1 MNEYRTDEEQVEVL
15 KNWWRE
21 NGSSTL
27 ISIAV
32 ALAIVFGWRTWQD
45 NQQANID
52 NASFA
57 YQELLDAV
65 AAVETAPDDIKI
77 ATVDFMA
84 ENLKENYSGS
94 GYSQF
99 AAFLKARQAVNDN
112 DFATAE
118 EELRWVLSNEPSNE
132 MSLVTELRLAKVLYA
147 QDKAD
152 EAMTLLAR
160 EDTGAFA
167 HAFLELKGD
176 ILVNKEDYQVAVDA
190 YTAAEAAVQALI
202 MKPPQTLA
210 MKLAYAKSFL

>member
-99 AAFLKARQAVNDN
+99 AAFLKARQAVSDN
-112 DFATAE
+112 DFVTAE
-118 EELRWVLSNEPSNE
+118 EELRWVLNNEPSHE
-132 MSLVTELRLAKVLYA
+132 MRLVTELRLAKVLYA
-147 QDKAD
+147 QEKSD
-152 EAMTLLAR
+152 EAMALLAR

-176 ILVNKEDYQVAVDA
+176 ILVNKEDYQGAVDA
-190 YTAAEAAVQALI
+190 YTLAEAAVQALI
-202 MKPPQTLA
+202 MRPPQTLA

>member
-15 KNWWRE
+15 KNWWKE
-21 NGSSTL
+21 NGTSTL

-32 ALAIVFGWRTWQD
+32 ALAVVFSWRTWQD
-45 NQQANID
+45 SQQANVD

-57 YQELLDAV
+57 YQELLEAV
-65 AAVETAPDDIKI
+65 AAAETNPDDIKI

-94 GYSQF
+94 GYSHF
-99 AAFLKARQAVNDN
+99 AAFLKARQAVSD
-112 DFATAE
+112 DDLATAE
-118 EELRWVLSNEPSNE
+118 EELRWVLANKPSKE
-132 MSLVTELRLAKVLYA
+132 LSLVAELRLAKVLYA

-152 EAMTLLAR
+152 EAMALLAR

-176 ILVNKEDYQVAVDA
+176 ILVNKEDYQAAVDA
-190 YTAAEAAVQALI
+190 YTSAELAVQALI

>member
-15 KNWWRE
+15 KNWWKE
-21 NGSSTL
+21 NGSSIL

-32 ALAIVFGWRTWQD
+32 AVAVVFSWRTWQD
-45 NQQANID
+45 SQQASLD

-65 AAVETAPDDIKI
+65 AAAETNPDDIKI
-77 ATVDFMA
+77 ATVDFIA

-94 GYSQF
+94 GYSHF
-99 AAFLKARQAVNDN
+99 AAFLKARQAVNDS
-112 DFATAE
+112 DFAAAE
-118 EELRWVLSNEPSNE
+118 EELRWVLSNKPSDE
-132 MSLVTELRLAKVLYA
+132 MRLVTELRLAKVLYA

-152 EAMTLLAR
+152 EAMALLDR

-176 ILVNKEDYQVAVDA
+176 ILVNKEDYQGAVDA
-190 YTAAEAAVQALI
+190 YQSAEIAVQALI

-210 MKLAYAKSFL
+210 MKLVYAKSFL

>member
-15 KNWWRE
+15 KNWWKE
-21 NGSSTL
+21 NGTSTL

-32 ALAIVFGWRTWQD
+32 ALAVVFSWRTWQD
-45 NQQANID
+45 SQQANID

-57 YQELLDAV
+57 YQELLEAV
-65 AAVETAPDDIKI
+65 AAAETNPDDIKI

-94 GYSQF
+94 GYSHF
-99 AAFLKARQAVNDN
+99 AAFLKARQAVSD
-112 DFATAE
+112 DDLVAAE
-118 EELRWVLSNEPSNE
+118 EELRWVLANQPSKE
-132 MSLVTELRLAKVLYA
+132 LSLVAELRLAKVLYA

-152 EAMTLLAR
+152 EAMALLAR

-176 ILVNKEDYQVAVDA
+176 ILVNKEDYQAAVDA
-190 YTAAEAAVQALI
+190 YTSAELAVQALI